1 MIRRSVLAASLY
13 ALGFFLGVGPVC
25 AGIFGDGDPA
35 NGVEDDRRTVSQGQG
50 ERPGDDW
57 YRSGGTIHCDGAVRG
72 SATILDLGSLGVRHR
87 GVVIATAAH
96 VLYDL
101 EKRERWEQCRFQYL
115 GLGALPG
122 YAAPLRA
129 RRLLEGEFDPGAD
142 PASVTQGGG
151 DWAFAWLG
159 PEWRAPGAAAGMV
172 PVSAASALGDD
183 VNQES
188 LGLLAWHRGAGEMS
202 VASGCRVMVSGPGDI
217 GGGAWAGQLLD
228 DCDSGDGAS
237 GGGLVMIA
245 SGRPALLAIRGGAHW
260 SREMWPPSRFP
271 AGPPDGA
278 RWSPERYSNYAR
290 AIDDDLLD
298 RLIRWANG
306 LEPRGSE
313 AQAAARHHPAEQ
325 LSTIKLG
332 GKTTEMS
339 E

>member
-1 MIRRSVLAASLY
+1 
-13 ALGFFLGVGPVC
+13 
-25 AGIFGDGDPA
+25 
-35 NGVEDDRRTVSQGQG
+35 
-50 ERPGDDW
+50 
-57 YRSGGTIHCDGAVRG
+57 
-72 SATILDLGSLGVRHR
+72 
-87 GVVIATAAH
+87 
-96 VLYDL
+96 
-101 EKRERWEQCRFQYL
+101 
-115 GLGALPG
+115 
-122 YAAPLRA
+122 
-129 RRLLEGEFDPGAD
+129 
-142 PASVTQGGG
+142 
-151 DWAFAWLG
+151 
-159 PEWRAPGAAAGMV
+159 
-172 PVSAASALGDD
+172 
-183 VNQES
+183 
-188 LGLLAWHRGAGEMS
+188 MS

-313 AQAAARHHPAEQ
+313 AQAAARHHSAEP
-325 LSTIKLG
+325 LSTIKFG